1 MDKFKLL
8 SRLYSFFKIE
18 EKELPTE
25 VFYYNLKHDTADLT
39 KYRNECSSLSYPFNK
54 NKNVIKLC
62 EQVLKYLKT
71 NDSTLNN
78 QANDY
83 DLCKLLNYWV
93 YNRLFEILGSNENSY
108 VYIAFGQLSRIWTTF
123 VDVNLKKN
131 NLNTCR
137 PMNEI
142 VNHFNWE
149 KRKELYDYQV
159 NYASLRKLVD
169 YYDVKCI
176 KYYDYIEKIAD
187 LYKYF
192 DEHCSSND
200 SRICPVFYKDIKQYD
215 PNNFI
220 RNLPC
225 YNQMQEEKA
234 AAAAAAAKKKAV
246 PENPE
251 TRTTLQGRASSDTGP
266 HSENP
271 TNGMITPDSSQ
282 LMRDNSHSAIK
293 PGDVLLGVV
302 VTSMTSGFLYK
313 FTPIGKRLSN
323 RFGRKRMI
331 GSILNEEN
339 NALFDYTSDSYN
351 PGYGD
356 IEHYIGY
363 HQA

>member
-8 SRLYSFFKIE
+8 SRLYGLFKIE

-25 VFYYNLKHDTADLT
+25 VFYYYLKHDTANL
-39 KYRNECSSLSYPFNK
+39 KNYRKECSELSPLFNK
-54 NKNVIKLC
+54 YPNVIKLC
-62 EQVLKYLKT
+62 KQVLKYLKT
-71 NDSTLNN
+71 NYSTLNN

-108 VYIAFGQLSRIWTTF
+108 VYIAFGELSRIWTTF
-123 VDVNLKKN
+123 VDVNLKKTHR
-131 NLNTCR
+131 NTCR
-137 PMNEI
+137 PMSEI

-149 KRKELYDYQV
+149 QRKELYDYQV

-176 KYYDYIEKIAD
+176 KYYDYIEKIAN

-192 DEHCSSND
+192 DEPCSSNNKN
-200 SRICPVFYKDIKQYD
+200 ICPDFYNGMKQYN
-215 PNNFI
+215 PNDFI
-220 RNLPC
+220 HNLRC
-225 YNQMQEEKA
+225 YNKIQEEKKA
-234 AAAAAAAKKKAV
+234 AAAANKKAV
-246 PENPE
+246 AENLEGRP
-251 TRTTLQGRASSDTGP
+251 TLQGRASSDTGP